1 MEKRNLLSE
10 KKTVKWL
17 ALFIFTLT
25 MAFLFT
31 TQNAKAAGT
40 TFKVQVTS
48 GYLALR
54 SEKAFDRNNEIGQ
67 LNTGDLVEVMD
78 KKDSTY
84 WYAYSPKLN
93 KSGYVDKNYLQVVEN
108 TTATNDSWT
117 VKVKSG
123 YLALRNTAA
132 YNDSNEIG
140 RLNTGDTVL
149 VKDSSD
155 STYWY
160 VYAPKLDK
168 SGYVD
173 NRYIYNS
180 GLWTVKV
187 EKGYL
192 ALRNQAAYND
202 SNEIGRLNT
211 GDMVQVKD
219 TSDSN
224 YWYVYVPQ
232 LDKTGYVDKDY
243 LTGGSEVTYPTMT
256 VQVEKGFLALRSA
269 NAYDK
274 NNEIAQLNTG
284 DTVEIIEKE
293 DSTYWYVYVP
303 KLGKEGYVDKN
314 YLK

>member
-67 LNTGDLVEVMD
+67 LNTGD
-78 KKDSTY
+78 
-84 WYAYSPKLN
+84 
-93 KSGYVDKNYLQVVEN
+93 
-108 TTATNDSWT
+108 
-117 VKVKSG
+117 
-123 YLALRNTAA
+123 
-132 YNDSNEIG
+132 
-140 RLNTGDTVL
+140 
-149 VKDSSD
+149 
-155 STYWY
+155 
-160 VYAPKLDK
+160 
-168 SGYVD
+168 
-173 NRYIYNS
+173 
-180 GLWTVKV
+180 
-187 EKGYL
+187 
-192 ALRNQAAYND
+192 
-202 SNEIGRLNT
+202 
-211 GDMVQVKD
+211 MVQVKD

-269 NAYDK
+269 KAYDK

>member
-1 MEKRNLLSE
+1 M
-10 KKTVKWL
+10 KKITRL
-17 ALFIFTLT
+17 ALFILT
-25 MAFLFT
+25 FAALFT
-31 TQNAKAAGT
+31 VTAHRTEAAAGT
-40 TFKVQVTS
+40 TFQVNVKS

-54 SEKAFDRNNEIGQ
+54 SGKAFDKSNEIGQ
-67 LNTGDLVEVMD
+67 LNTGDLIEVTD
-78 KKDSTY
+78 RKDSTY
-84 WYAYSPKLN
+84 WYAYSPKLD
-93 KSGYVDKNYLQVVEN
+93 KSGYVDRNYISAVEN
-108 TTATNDSWT
+108 ESISNDSWT

-160 VYAPKLDK
+160 VYSPKLDK
-168 SGYVD
+168 VGYVD

-192 ALRNQAAYND
+192 ALRNKPAYND
-202 SNEIGRLNT
+202 SNEIGQLNT
-211 GDMVQVKD
+211 GDTVQVKD
-219 TSDSN
+219 TSDSR
-224 YWYVYVPQ
+224 YWYVYSPL
-232 LDKTGYVDKDY
+232 LDKTGYVDKNY
-243 LTGGSEVTYPTMT
+243 ITGGSEATYPTMT
-256 VQVEKGFLALRSA
+256 VQVEKGYLALRSMK
-269 NAYDK
+269 AYDK
-274 NNEIAQLNTG
+274 DNEIAQLNTG
-284 DTVEIIEKE
+284 DQVEIIEKE